1 LGLGDPMLGLNFNKV
16 VEAEGALRQI
26 RDGSVIAVSGFNMI
40 ATPAYLIVK
49 LYEVYSKYG
58 RPKNLFIIAETCP
71 GTPGKGLDLVGK
83 RIIEDKDRDFL
94 RGVLIP
100 FYGWVPSIAKLV
112 ERNEIEGY
120 NWPIGVVSHWFREVA
135 AGRPGLLTKVGL
147 GTMFDP
153 RYGGGA
159 LNSLAEE
166 RGTCRVDLVTLDEEE
181 YLLYRCPKPDVA
193 LIRGTTADEL
203 GNISMEHEAAV
214 LNVLAIAQAARASPR
229 KGVTIAQVKR
239 LARAGSISPRSIH
252 VPGPLVD
259 YVVLAPETPEFH
271 GQTDSVLYDP
281 TLSGEV
287 VPPERI
293 LKISTLQL
301 SVRKV
306 IARRVALE
314 LARMVVSLGRP
325 ILVNLGIGI
334 PADVA
339 SVVAEEGISEFV
351 FTTVESGPFGGVAL
365 TGPDFGAS
373 RGFFALVP
381 MADMF
386 TNYEGGIIDA
396 ASLGF
401 MQIDEL
407 GNVNPAFLPGRMPG
421 AGGFPVISFGAP
433 TIYFAG
439 EFTAGDRTIEI
450 SNGALRI
457 VSDGVIRKFVRRA
470 YKMVYSGKYG
480 VKRGQRVFIVTERAV
495 FRLGEDGLELIE
507 IAPGVDLEKDV
518 LAKMEFKPKIARN
531 LEYMGRELFSEKLMN
546 LRALVIEGL
555 RR

>member
-1 LGLGDPMLGLNFNKV
+1 MFGKV
-16 VEAEGALRQI
+16 AEPEEVLQQI
-26 RDGSVIAVSGFNMI
+26 KDDSVIAVSGFNMI
-40 ATPAYLIVK
+40 ATPAYLLVK

-58 RPKNLFIIAETCP
+58 RPRNLFIIAETCP
-71 GTPGKGLDLVGK
+71 GTPGRGLDLVG
-83 RIIEDKDRDFL
+83 RSIVEDKAYDFL

-100 FYGWVPSIAKLV
+100 FYGWVPNIAKLV
-112 ERNEIEGY
+112 EKNEIEGY

-166 RGTCRVDLVTLDEEE
+166 RRTCRVDLVTLDGEE
-181 YLLYRCPKPDVA
+181 YLLYRCPKPEVA

-203 GNISMEHEAAV
+203 GNISMEHEAAI
-214 LNVLAIAQAARASPR
+214 LNVLAIAQAARASPK

-239 LARAGSISPRSIH
+239 IARAGSISPRSVQ
-252 VPGPLVD
+252 VPAPLVD
-259 YVVLAPETPEFH
+259 YVVLAPETLEFH

-281 TLSGEV
+281 TLSGELM
-287 VPPERI
+287 PPERT
-293 LKISTLQL
+293 LKLSTLQL
-301 SVRKV
+301 NVRKV
-306 IARRVALE
+306 IARRVVLE
-314 LARMVVSLGRP
+314 LAKMVVSLGRP
-325 ILVNLGIGI
+325 IMVNLGIGI

-339 SVVAEEGISEFV
+339 SVIAEEGISEFV

-373 RGFFALVP
+373 RGFFALIP

-386 TNYEGGIIDA
+386 ANYEGGIIDA

-401 MQIDEL
+401 MQVDEL

-421 AGGFPVISFGAP
+421 AGGFPVISFGTP

-439 EFTAGDRTIEI
+439 EFTAGERAIEV
-450 SNGALRI
+450 SNGSLRI
-457 VSDGVIRKFVRRA
+457 VKDGDTRKFVKRV
-470 YKMVYSGKYG
+470 YKIVYSGSYG
-480 VKRGQRVFIVTERAV
+480 IKRGQRVFIVTERAV
-495 FRLGEDGLELIE
+495 FRLGEDGVELIE
-507 IAPGVDLEKDV
+507 IAPGVDLERDV

-531 LEYMGRELFSEKLMN
+531 LEYMSKELFSDRLMN
-546 LRALVIEGL
+546 LRALVTEGL
-555 RR
+555 KR

>member
-1 LGLGDPMLGLNFNKV
+1 MFGKV
-16 VEAEGALRQI
+16 AEPEEVLQQI
-26 RDGSVIAVSGFNMI
+26 KDGSVIAVSGFNMI
-40 ATPAYLIVK
+40 ATPAYLLVK

-58 RPKNLFIIAETCP
+58 RPRNLFIIAETCP
-71 GTPGKGLDLVGK
+71 GTPGKGLDLVGRK
-83 RIIEDKDRDFL
+83 IIEDKAYDFL

-100 FYGWVPSIAKLV
+100 FYGWVPNIAKLV
-112 ERNEIEGY
+112 EKNEIEGY

-166 RGTCRVDLVTLDEEE
+166 RRTCRVDVVTLDGEE
-181 YLLYRCPKPDVA
+181 YLLYRCPKPEVA

-203 GNISMEHEAAV
+203 GNISMEHEAAI
-214 LNVLAIAQAARASPR
+214 LNVLAIAQAARASPK

-239 LARAGSISPRSIH
+239 IARAGSINPRNVQ
-252 VPGPLVD
+252 VPAPLVD
-259 YVVLAPETPEFH
+259 YVVLAPETLEFH

-281 TLSGEV
+281 TLSGELI
-287 VPPERI
+287 PPERA
-293 LKISTLQL
+293 LNLSTLQL
-301 SVRKV
+301 NVRKV

-314 LARMVVSLGRP
+314 LAKTVVSLGRP
-325 ILVNLGIGI
+325 IMVNLGIGI

-339 SVVAEEGISEFV
+339 SVIAEEGISEFV
-351 FTTVESGPFGGVAL
+351 FTTVESGPFGGVSL

-373 RGFFALVP
+373 RGFFALIP

-401 MQIDEL
+401 MQVDEL
-407 GNVNPAFLPGRMPG
+407 GNVNPAFLPGRIPG

-439 EFTAGDRTIEI
+439 EFTAGKRTIEV
-450 SNGALRI
+450 SNGSLRI
-457 VSDGVIRKFVRRA
+457 VKDGDTRKFVKRV
-470 YKMVYSGKYG
+470 YKIVYSGSYG
-480 VKRGQRVFIVTERAV
+480 IKRRQRVFIVTERAV
-495 FRLGEDGLELIE
+495 FRLGEDGLELVE
-507 IAPGVDLEKDV
+507 IAPGVDLERDV
-518 LAKMEFKPKIARN
+518 LARMEFKPKIARN
-531 LEYMGRELFSEKLMN
+531 LEYMSKELFSEKLMN
-546 LRALVIEGL
+546 LRALVTEGL
-555 RR
+555 KR

>member
-1 LGLGDPMLGLNFNKV
+1 MFSKV
-16 VEAEGALRQI
+16 AEPEEALRQI
-26 RDGSVIAVSGFNMI
+26 KDGSVIAVSGFNMI
-40 ATPAYLIVK
+40 ATPAYLVSK
-49 LYEVYSKYG
+49 LYEVYSTYG
-58 RPKNLFIIAETCP
+58 HPKNIFIIAETCP

-83 RIIEDKDRDFL
+83 MIIENKDYDFL

-100 FYGWVPSIAKLV
+100 FYGWVPNIARLV
-112 ERNEIEGY
+112 EENIIEGY

-153 RYGGGA
+153 RYGGGL

-166 RGTCRVDLVTLDEEE
+166 RKTCRVDLVTLDGEE
-181 YLLYRCPKPDVA
+181 YLLYRCPKPNIA
-193 LIRGTTADEL
+193 LIRGTTADEV

-214 LNVLAIAQAARASPR
+214 LNVLAIAQSAKARPD

-239 LARAGSISPRSIH
+239 LARAGSISPRNVQ
-252 VPGPLVD
+252 VPAPLVD
-259 YVVLAPETPEFH
+259 YVVIAPETPDLH
-271 GQTDSVLYDP
+271 GQTDSILYDP
-281 TLSGEV
+281 SISGELI
-287 VPPERI
+287 PPERT
-293 LKISTLQL
+293 LRSNFLQL

-314 LARMVVSLGRP
+314 LASMVASLGRP

-339 SVVAEEGISEFV
+339 SVITEEGINEFI

-373 RGFFALVP
+373 RGFFALIP

-386 TNYEGGIIDA
+386 TNYEGGIVDA

-401 MQIDEL
+401 MQVDEL

-421 AGGFPVISFGAP
+421 AGGFPVIAFGAP
-433 TIYFAG
+433 NLYFAG
-439 EFTAGDRTIEI
+439 EFTAGERNIEI
-450 SNGALRI
+450 SGNTLRI
-457 VSDGVIRKFVRRA
+457 VKDGKVKKFVKRV
-470 YKMVYSGKYG
+470 YKVVYSGSYG
-480 VKRGQRVFIVTERAV
+480 IERGQKVLFITERAV
-495 FRLGEDGLELIE
+495 FKLGRGVLELIE
-507 IAPGVDLEKDV
+507 VAPEIDIEKDI
-518 LAKMEFKPKIARN
+518 LTRMEFEPRIPSKI
-531 LEYMGRELFSEKLMN
+531 EYMSKELFSEKPMN
-546 LRALVIEGL
+546 LRSLVLEAL
-555 RR
+555 RK